1 MSAGNRDGQ
10 TSGGGNGIQ
19 PGEILQGHFWRYE
32 YYNYHNNA
40 TYFMNHYCME
50 DAFPL
55 DKYGCGYDSPGHFT
69 PTPESFWHSATFN
82 DYAFTYSPI
91 PGHAKHSWVIYKKQ
105 TDLDWIFYGRG
116 EWLKNQKRRLG
127 KDQGLIIMPREYV
140 DETCTKCCAE
150 ELILPMDQSVKSH
163 AEVYNDIDDMCDRCA

>member
-1 MSAGNRDGQ
+1 MSSGNRDGQ

-55 DKYGCGYDSPGHFT
+55 DKYGCGYDAPGHFN
-69 PTPESFWHSATFN
+69 PSPESFWHSATFN
-82 DYAFTYSPI
+82 DWAFTYSPI

-105 TDLDWIFYGRG
+105 TDLDWMFYGRG

-140 DETCTKCCAE
+140 DETCTKYCAE